1 MQNNDLLA
9 IYHCYLDCLN
19 RQDWDNLGKYVAD
32 NVSYNG
38 QFIGCAGYRNARQE
52 EFRTIP
58 DLHFNVQ
65 LLMAK
70 DSMVACRL
78 NFNITP
84 SHDFLGLPVQGK
96 LISFS
101 ENVFYEF
108 EAGKISK
115 VWSVVDKAAIE
126 AQLSS
131 PPPP

>member
-9 IYHCYLDCLN
+9 IYRCYIDCLN
-19 RQDWDNLGKYVAD
+19 QQDWANLARYVAD
-32 NVSYNG
+32 DISYNG
-38 QFIGCAGYRNARQE
+38 QFIGYAGYLNARQE

-65 LLMAK
+65 LLVTNE
-70 DSMVACRL
+70 SMVACRL

-84 SHDFLGLPVQGK
+84 SHDFLGLPVHGK

-108 EAGKISK
+108 ETGKISK
-115 VWSVVDKAAIE
+115 VWSVLDKAAIE
-126 AQLSS
+126 AQL
-131 PPPP
+131 PR